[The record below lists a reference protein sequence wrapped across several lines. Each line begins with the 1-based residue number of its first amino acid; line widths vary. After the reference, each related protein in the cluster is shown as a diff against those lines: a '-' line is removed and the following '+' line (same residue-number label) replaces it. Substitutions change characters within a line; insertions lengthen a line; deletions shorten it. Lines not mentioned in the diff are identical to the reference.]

1 MGDVYLMS
9 GNSDLLPYCLLHR
22 IRLGKKCRNITYIF
36 PECPVVGGGGEGVY
50 GPLLEQAAGH
60 HVDLYLLQDV
70 PQHLVT
76 RL

>member
-1 MGDVYLMS
+1 MHTYNCIAFFIEIDGE
-9 GNSDLLPYCLLHR
+9 
-22 IRLGKKCRNITYIF
+22 KKCRNITYIF